1 MDFDRRMRVATAL
14 LTAAAAAALLASDF
28 GGRQH
33 ALAPLQN
40 FLYDTLF
47 SPTEQELAEVR
58 RRQQPSRRQGPAG
71 GGLAHRRTRGADLV
85 FCRRGGEVACDTLPH
100 ILPFMHAAVL
110 PRLVTWAAA
119 EVPSPPHRAV
129 RLRRTESPDKRAASL
144 QSWLAGLGH
153 DACNLHLVYST
164 SKKDGPLGFAGYGC
178 IAGPGGVQ
186 KLDVVVDVPRAAFMS
201 IETANACPSIG
212 PAIRQ
217 ANMSPWQ
224 ALCFHLLYERSLGHG
239 SFWHPYIDAL
249 PCEEELQHKHPL
261 MWPLDLQE
269 TLLQGTQ
276 LLGTVHRR
284 LMQCKGDWDAIRSA
298 AGCANLDLTYSNKF
312 LTKEGVCWAA
322 AILLSRSF
330 SLYLGNCE
338 DEETLTLVPWAD
350 MLNHSSVAG
359 RESCLT
365 YNDTSR
371 SATLRAHRSYRAE
384 EQVFDS
390 YGPHLSAGQL
400 FLDYGFALSNQSNT
414 AVDFMAV
421 DLGPPAAESNV
432 SLLAA
437 ASFPIG
443 VTLTTSESAV
453 FALLPSGVSLE
464 VMAWTRALLASEAEL
479 QQLGWGRGRSAT
491 SCLARCVSRI
501 SSQNEVQVLERL
513 LKTFESKLARYPA
526 IQSPDGKA
534 TLASPEYASA
544 QQHALQAVA
553 QEMATVRKAQLA
565 LQRTWRTLAN

>member
-33 ALAPLQN
+33 ALAPLQK
-40 FLYDTLF
+40 FLYDKFF
-47 SPTEQELAEVR
+47 SPTEQELAE
-58 RRQQPSRRQGPAG
+58 SG
-71 GGLAHRRTRGADLV
+71 GGKI
-85 FCRRGGEVACDTLPH
+85 ACGTLPH
-100 ILPFMHAAVL
+100 ALPLMHAAVL
-110 PRLVTWAAA
+110 PGLVTWAAA
-119 EVPSPPHRAV
+119 EVPSPAHRAL
-129 RLRRTESPDKRAASL
+129 RLKRTDSPEKKAASL

-153 DACNLHLVYST
+153 DACNLRLVYST
-164 SKKDGPLGFAGYGC
+164 SKKGGPLGFAGYSC

-186 KLDVVVDVPRAAFMS
+186 KLDVIVDVPRAAFMS

-217 ANMSPWQ
+217 ASLSSWQ
-224 ALCFHLLYERSLGHG
+224 ALCFHLLYERSLGDG

-249 PCEEELQHKHPL
+249 PCEEELQHNHPL

-276 LLGTVHRR
+276 LLGTLHRR
-284 LMQCKGDWDAIRSA
+284 LVQCKGDWDAISSA
-298 AGCANLDLTYSNKF
+298 AGCANLGLTDSNTF
-312 LTKEGVCWAA
+312 LTEEGVCWAA

-350 MLNHSSVAG
+350 MLSHSSVAG

-365 YNDTSR
+365 YYDTSM
-371 SATLRAHRSYRAE
+371 SATLRAHTSYRAG

-400 FLDYGFALSNQSNT
+400 FLDYGFALSNHSNT

-421 DLGPPAAESNV
+421 DLGPPAAKSNA

-437 ASFPIG
+437 AGFPI
-443 VTLTTSESAV
+443 ESAV
-453 FALLPSGVSLE
+453 FTLLPSGVSLE
-464 VMAWTRALLASEAEL
+464 VMAWIRALLASEAEL
-479 QQLGWGRGRSAT
+479 KQFGWGRGRSAT
-491 SCLARCVSRI
+491 SCLARCSSRL

-513 LKTFESKLARYPA
+513 LGTFESKLAKYPA
-526 IQSPDGKA
+526 IQSPNGKA
-534 TLASPEYASA
+534 TLASTEYASA
-544 QQHALQAVA
+544 QQHALRAVA
-553 QEMATVRKAQLA
+553 QEMATIRKAHLA
-565 LQRTWRTLAN
+565 LQRARRTLAK

>member
-33 ALAPLQN
+33 ALAPLQK

-47 SPTEQELAEVR
+47 SPTEQELAE
-58 RRQQPSRRQGPAG
+58 QSQSG
-71 GGLAHRRTRGADLV
+71 GGK
-85 FCRRGGEVACDTLPH
+85 VACGTLPH
-100 ILPFMHAAVL
+100 TLPLMHAAVL
-110 PRLVTWAAA
+110 PGLVTWAAA
-119 EVPSPPHRAV
+119 EVPSPPHRAL
-129 RLRRTESPDKRAASL
+129 RLKRSESPEKKAASL

-153 DACNLHLVYST
+153 DACNLSLVYST

-217 ANMSPWQ
+217 ANLSSWQ
-224 ALCFHLLYERSLGHG
+224 ALCFHLLYERSLGNS
-239 SFWHPYIDAL
+239 SFWHPYIDSL
-249 PCEEELQHKHPL
+249 PCEEELQHNHPL
-261 MWPLDLQE
+261 MWP
-269 TLLQGTQ
+269 
-276 LLGTVHRR
+276 
-284 LMQCKGDWDAIRSA
+284 MIP
-298 AGCANLDLTYSNKF
+298 
-312 LTKEGVCWAA
+312 
-322 AILLSRSF
+322 LSSMVKVLRSF
-330 SLYLGNCE
+330 ASSDRDWISAE
-338 DEETLTLVPWAD
+338 DEETLTLVPYAD

-365 YNDTSR
+365 YDYTSR
-371 SATLRAHRSYRAE
+371 SATLRAHRSYRAG

-400 FLDYGFALSNQSNT
+400 FLDYGFALSNHPNT

-421 DLGPPAAESNV
+421 DLGPPAAKSNS

-437 ASFPIG
+437 AGFPI
-443 VTLTTSESAV
+443 ESAV
-453 FALLPSGVSLE
+453 FTLLPSGVSLE
-464 VMAWTRALLASEAEL
+464 VMAWTRALLASGAEL
-479 QQLGWGRGRSAT
+479 KQLGWGRGHSAT
-491 SCLARCVSRI
+491 SCLARCSRRI
-501 SSQNEVQVLERL
+501 SSQNEVQVLEHL
-513 LKTFESKLARYPA
+513 LVTFESKLASYPVK
-526 IQSPDGKA
+526 QSPDGKA
-534 TLASPEYASA
+534 TLASTEYASA

-565 LQRTWRTLAN
+565 LQRTWRTLAK